1 MTFIIKLRK
10 RGENLALS
18 RQNAIRTYFQC
29 HVINRIVH
37 SCSCVIEFIKTSCEK
52 EKNGSA
58 SLAFYLFSP
67 TRVINSTKY
76 EHPYHVRSSIYP

>member
-1 MTFIIKLRK
+1 MTFIIIKLRK

-37 SCSCVIEFIKTSCEK
+37 SCSCVIEFIKLVAKKRETAQQ
-52 EKNGSA
+52 A
-58 SLAFYLFSP
+58 SHF
-67 TRVINSTKY
+67 
-76 EHPYHVRSSIYP
+76 IYFPQLV